1 MLNKFL
7 RHLCSSFLVLYST
20 VAFSASLQVA
30 PISVKFEPTKT
41 AEAIWLTITSDQPIR
56 AQTRVL
62 KWTQSDEKD
71 ILNPTREIVASP
83 AVTQIPAGGRQLIR
97 VIKVADLDLQQEQSY
112 RLLIDELPSA
122 EKPEEQTGLQ
132 LLLQYS
138 IPVFIQSKQDINV
151 KNNITSLEQVHFKYT
166 QQKLTIENNANSHVR
181 LSQLSYINPNGEKI
195 PLVNGLLGYALA
207 KKTMSWDIPSNKNM
221 LPNGKFEARINSDAQ
236 AQILIIK

>member
-20 VAFSASLQVA
+20 VASAASLQVA
-30 PISVKFEPTKT
+30 PISVKFQPKET
-41 AEAIWLTITSDQPIR
+41 AKEIWLTNTSDHPIH

-62 KWTQSDEKD
+62 KWTQNDGKD
-71 ILNPTREIVASP
+71 ILDPTREIVASP
-83 AVTQIPAGGRQLIR
+83 VVTQIQAGGRQLIR
-97 VIKVADLDLQQEQSY
+97 IIKIEELDLHQEQTY
-112 RLLIDELPSA
+112 RLMIDELPSA
-122 EKPEEQTGLQ
+122 QKSEGQTGLQ

-138 IPVFIQSKQDINV
+138 IPVFIQSKQDITVTNYT
-151 KNNITSLEQVHFKYT
+151 TSLAQINFKYT
-166 QQKLTIENNANSHVR
+166 DQKLTAENNANSHIR
-181 LSQLSYINPNGEKI
+181 LSQLNYINPNGDKI

-207 KKTMSWDIPSNKNM
+207 HKTMTWDIPKHKNM